1 MPKAYVLLSGGIDS
15 TTCLAQAVK
24 DWDGLVCGVSFDYG
38 QRHTKEIDH
47 ARTVAAALSCAF
59 IEKDISGIIGKGG
72 ITDNALVM
80 PQVSYDDLPEGVSPT
95 YVPFRNGTLLSC
107 ITSLAATDPEAV
119 AIYFGAHADDAANWA
134 YPDCTPEFIGGMAN
148 AIYIGT
154 YHKLRLYTPL
164 IFMNK
169 GQIIVRGR
177 MLGAPFELTWSCYEG
192 GDHHCGVCP
201 TCRSRREGFEK
212 AALMDP
218 TVYEQ
223 TPPAGITVS

>member
-24 DWDGLVCGVSFDYG
+24 DWDGLVCGVSFNYG
-38 QRHTKEIDH
+38 QRHTKEIEH
-47 ARTVAAALSCAF
+47 ARHVTIALGCAF
-59 IEKDISGIIGKGG
+59 LQKDISGLIGKGG
-72 ITDNALVM
+72 LTDNTLVM

-95 YVPFRNGTLLSC
+95 YVPYRNGTLLSA

-134 YPDCTPEFIGGMAN
+134 YPDCTPEFIGAMAN

-154 YHKLRLYTPL
+154 YHKIRLYTPL

-169 GQIIVRGR
+169 GQVIARIR
-177 MLGAPFELTWSCYEG
+177 
-192 GDHHCGVCP
+192 
-201 TCRSRREGFEK
+201 
-212 AALMDP
+212 
-218 TVYEQ
+218 
-223 TPPAGITVS
+223 

>member
-24 DWDGLVCGVSFDYG
+24 DWDGMVCGVSFNYG
-38 QRHTKEIDH
+38 QRHIKEIDH

-72 ITDNALVM
+72 ITDNTLVM

-95 YVPFRNGTLLSC
+95 YVPFRNATLLSC

-119 AIYFGAHADDAANWA
+119 AVYFGAHADDAANWA

-154 YHKLRLYTPL
+154 YHKIRLYTPL

-177 MLGAPFELTWSCYEG
+177 MLGAPYELTWSCYEG

-201 TCRSRREGFEK
+201 TCRSRREGFER

-223 TPPAGITVS
+223 TPEETFI